1 MDRSKAI
8 FHVVWGA
15 LLLLMGVLLF
25 IQVPQVMERIT
36 QIEYHRFVIWF
47 IRIIIYIIALLLIGG
62 GARKIYE
69 YYRYLKAEDSN

>member
-62 GARKIYE
+62 GARKIYGH
-69 YYRYLKAEDSN
+69 YRYLKAEDSN

>member
-8 FHVVWGA
+8 FHVVWGV
-15 LLLLMGVLLF
+15 LLLLMGILLF

-36 QIEYHRFVIWF
+36 RIEYHRFMNWF
-47 IRIIIYIIALLLIGG
+47 IRIIIYIIALLLVGG

-69 YYRYLKAEDSN
+69 NYKHLKG

>member
-1 MDRSKAI
+1 MDRSKAVY
-8 FHVVWGA
+8 HVVWGA

-25 IQVPQVMERIT
+25 IQVPQVMERVT
-36 QIEYHRFVIWF
+36 QIGYHRFFLWF

-69 YYRYLKAEDSN
+69 NYKHLKS

>member
-8 FHVVWGA
+8 YHVVWGA

-36 QIEYHRFVIWF
+36 QIEYHRFIVWF

-69 YYRYLKAEDSN
+69 HYKYLKAGDSN

>member
-8 FHVVWGA
+8 FQVVWGV
-15 LLLLMGVLLF
+15 LLLLMGILLF

-36 QIEYHRFVIWF
+36 RIEYHRFTNWF
-47 IRIIIYIIALLLIGG
+47 IRIIIYVIALLLVGG

-69 YYRYLKAEDSN
+69 NYKHLKG

>member
-1 MDRSKAI
+1 MDRSQAI
-8 FHVVWGA
+8 YHVVWGA
-15 LLLLMGVLLF
+15 LLLLMGVLLI

-36 QIEYHRFVIWF
+36 RIEYHRFVLWF

-69 YYRYLKAEDSN
+69 NYKYLKG

>member
-1 MDRSKAI
+1 MDRGKAI
-8 FHVVWGA
+8 HHVVWGA
-15 LLLLMGVLLF
+15 LLLLMGVLLL

-36 QIEYHRFVIWF
+36 RIEYHRFVLWF

-69 YYRYLKAEDSN
+69 NYKYLKG

>member
-1 MDRSKAI
+1 MDRSKVI
-8 FHVVWGA
+8 YQVVWGA

-36 QIEYHRFVIWF
+36 QIEYHRFVMWF
-47 IRIIIYIIALLLIGG
+47 IRIIIYLIAVLLIGG

-69 YYRYLKAEDSN
+69 NYKHLKS